1 MLANKLVFDVH
12 IKFRSFMGSCPQ
24 EMVSDGTSE
33 SLCQTLTPEVLN
45 EDSDFEVVDSSVSTS
60 DFKLVNALSY
70 EKQTE
75 LAPSLN
81 VAIEQ
86 FDQLRM
92 T

>member
-60 DFKLVNALSY
+60 DFELVSALSNG
-70 EKQTE
+70 EQPE